1 MSQSLSRPQVSY
13 EISFMDLAACV
24 PSFEAEATHVNMAA
38 HIIDEELKVNDMAYI
53 SSITKT
59 PDVPENST
67 AVFETGDVT
76 IAGRTFD
83 SLFSRMEQLS
93 NT

>member
-1 MSQSLSRPQVSY
+1 
-13 EISFMDLAACV
+13 
-24 PSFEAEATHVNMAA
+24 MAA

-53 SSITKT
+53 SSITRT
-59 PDVPENST
+59 PDVPGNST

-76 IAGRTFD
+76 ISGRTFE